1 MKSFKEFV
9 VEKRTTPGFGS
20 PSGYDPQGEP
30 MYTKRPGPREKGR
43 RAEVQRSPKSV
54 TAVKGE
60 IEAAKGFETKSGG
73 LDTRTTDP
81 KYTPKRVERAASV
94 GGDVWKDTSPASG
107 RPFKSIVKHST
118 STTLRTR
125 TGGSGRDW
133 LSSLRGPQSSKTDP
147 WKGSD
152 YSSSYEVSQ
161 KIKDRFR
168 NDPTEPFGDSGFGQP
183 SGKPSKPEAPKTEVV
198 KQSDISRRAERFRSG
213 YAPEN
218 KPKPGSEI
226 VISKSG
232 QSKPERLV
240 RLGREGKKYD
250 PTKFT
255 GLIRKGGG
263 LSTKGGKL
271 GTYNP
276 PKPDVIDVNV
286 TDLGSSKPRQLP
298 GTAPTAKSTKT
309 TKAFLKGLGKGTGRL
324 LGAAGVAYDAA
335 STYSSERAK
344 GSSEKRSLAKSAA
357 KVLGG
362 ALGGTLGAIGG
373 GGIGSAALG
382 IAGYTGGSELAGRA
396 FDYAAG
402 ATAQQKAAMTKL
414 NRQSQRMQSVVKP
427 KVEKS
432 VASTGDIITKTT
444 AVDPTKLAKTK
455 VIKDTSGKE
464 RVGYLAKKG
473 DTYGYKHGAD
483 PSTLAKTSSN
493 PLERIGRSL
502 FPGAYV
508 QSDEVVRKK
517 KVAALKA
524 KG

>member
-81 KYTPKRVERAASV
+81 KYTPKRAERAASV

-107 RPFKSIVKHST
+107 RPFKSIAKHST

-147 WKGSD
+147 WKGAD
-152 YSSSYEVSQ
+152 YSSSYEVAQ
-161 KIKDRFR
+161 KLR
-168 NDPTEPFGDSGFGQP
+168 NDPREPFGDSGFDQP

-226 VISKSG
+226 VLSKSS

-255 GLIRKGGG
+255 GLSTRGGK
-263 LSTKGGKL
+263 LDKKGGKL
-271 GTYNP
+271 DTYKP
-276 PKPDVIDVNV
+276 PKPDVIDVDV
-286 TDLGSSKPRQLP
+286 KDLGTSKPKQLP
-298 GTAPTAKSTKT
+298 GTASTTKT

-335 STYSSERAK
+335 SAYSSERAK
-344 GSSEKRSLAKSAA
+344 GSSEKRSVAKSAA

-396 FDYAAG
+396 FDIAAG
-402 ATAQQKAAMTKL
+402 ATKQQKAAMSQL
-414 NRQSQRMQSVVKP
+414 NRKSQRLQSIVKP
-427 KVEKS
+427 RIEKS
-432 VASTGDIITKTT
+432 VTSTGDIVTKTT
-444 AVDPTKLAKTK
+444 AVDPSKLAKTK
-455 VIKDTSGKE
+455 VIKDVSGKE

-473 DTYGYKHGAD
+473 GTYGYKTGAD

-493 PLERIGRSL
+493 PLERIGRTL
-502 FPGAYV
+502 MPGAYT
-508 QSDEVVRKK
+508 QSDEAARKK
-517 KVAALKA
+517 RVAALKA
-524 KG
+524 QG